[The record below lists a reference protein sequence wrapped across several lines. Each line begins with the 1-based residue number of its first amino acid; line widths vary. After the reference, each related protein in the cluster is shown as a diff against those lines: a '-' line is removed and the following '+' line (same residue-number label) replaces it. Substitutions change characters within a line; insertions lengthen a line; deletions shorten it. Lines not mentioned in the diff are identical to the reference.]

1 MCLLVLAIGVSERWP
16 LVLASNRDEH
26 RARATLP
33 LARWTSDQGATVISG
48 RDLLAGGTWLGCT
61 PEGRV
66 AMLTNVRE
74 ATALPARLSRGDLP
88 MHWLNGHISAT
99 DFLNQHDPS
108 DFGGCNLIIGDY
120 ASAQWHWASNRE
132 CQAYGA
138 GPTRIQASK
147 VWHSQ
152 MLKPGIYGLSNAFL
166 DTPWPKT
173 LSLKAAMQQAL
184 DKAMAS
190 GNESDLLDPL
200 WAALA
205 STERAALN
213 QLPDT
218 GVPVSQEHA
227 LSSAL
232 VDIPERDYGTRNSS
246 LLWIQAGQKPS
257 PCVATLCE
265 KSWPGDT
272 VRLQWPLSA

>member
-1 MCLLVLAIGVSERWP
+1 MCLLALAIGASERWP

-33 LARWTSDQGATVISG
+33 LARWTSDQGAIVISG

-74 ATALPARLSRGDLP
+74 ATPLPARLSRGDLP
-88 MHWLNGHISAT
+88 MQWLSGHISAT
-99 DFLNQHDPS
+99 DFLAQHDPR
-108 DFGGCNLIIGDY
+108 DYGGCNLIIGDF
-120 ASAQWHWASNRE
+120 ASSQWHWASNRE
-132 CQAYGA
+132 FKANGA
-138 GPTRIQASK
+138 GPALIQSSNR
-147 VWHSQ
+147 WQSQ
-152 MLKPGIYGLSNAFL
+152 SLKPGIYGLSNAFL

-173 LSLKAAMQQAL
+173 LALKAAMKGAL
-184 DKAMAS
+184 DKAVAS

-205 STERAALN
+205 STERAAMSE
-213 QLPDT
+213 LPDT
-218 GVPVSQEHA
+218 GVPVSHEHA

-232 VDIPERDYGTRNSS
+232 VDIPERAYGTRNSS
-246 LLWIQAGQKPS
+246 LLFIRAGLLPT
-257 PCVATLCE
+257 PFTATLCE
-265 KSWPGDT
+265 KSWPGNT
-272 VRLQWPLSA
+272 VRLQWSLAA

>member
-120 ASAQWHWASNRE
+120 ASAQWYWASNRE
-132 CQAYGA
+132 FQDKGA
-138 GPTRIQASK
+138 GPM
-147 VWHSQ
+147 H
-152 MLKPGIYGLSNAFL
+152 F
-166 DTPWPKT
+166 
-173 LSLKAAMQQAL
+173 
-184 DKAMAS
+184 
-190 GNESDLLDPL
+190 
-200 WAALA
+200 
-205 STERAALN
+205 
-213 QLPDT
+213 
-218 GVPVSQEHA
+218 
-227 LSSAL
+227 
-232 VDIPERDYGTRNSS
+232 
-246 LLWIQAGQKPS
+246 
-257 PCVATLCE
+257 
-265 KSWPGDT
+265 
-272 VRLQWPLSA
+272 

>member
-1 MCLLVLAIGVSERWP
+1 MCLLALAIGASERWP

-33 LARWTSDQGATVISG
+33 LTRWTSDQGTTVISG

-61 PEGRV
+61 PQGRV

-74 ATALPARLSRGDLP
+74 ATPLPARLSRGDLP
-88 MHWLNGHISAT
+88 LQWLNGQISAT
-99 DFLNQHDPS
+99 DFLARHDPR
-108 DFGGCNLIIGDY
+108 DYGGCNLIIGDY

-132 CQAYGA
+132 FQDKGA
-138 GPTRIQASK
+138 GPTHIQPSK
-147 VWHSQ
+147 GWHSQ
-152 MLKPGIYGLSNAFL
+152 MLKPGIYGMSNAFL

-173 LSLKAAMQQAL
+173 LALKSAMQRAL
-184 DKAMAS
+184 NKAMAS

-218 GVPVSQEHA
+218 GAPVSQEHA

-232 VDIPERDYGTRNSS
+232 VDIPERAYGTRNSS
-246 LLWIQAGQKPS
+246 LLWIQTGQTPADCIAS
-257 PCVATLCE
+257 LYE

-272 VRLQWPLSA
+272 VRLQWSLAA